1 MHRSPALLIIS
12 ACGTRSSSHSLHAC
26 ALALQPRVKMAGRRR
41 RGGHLVNSSPEDDAS
56 ESEPITVKIGLDE
69 VRKLK
74 ELQHGV
80 RHH

>member
-1 MHRSPALLIIS
+1 
-12 ACGTRSSSHSLHAC
+12 
-26 ALALQPRVKMAGRRR
+26 MAGRRR

-74 ELQHGV
+74 ETVSSFNTVLDTIDELPGPSRLAHTATGTEGKV
-80 RHH
+80 GK